1 MFVTLAIVFPAL
13 LLLGILGMERV
24 ERPLDARAPALRE
37 RDDELDFDGRPA
49 R

>member
-24 ERPLDARAPALRE
+24 ERPLDSQTQPLRDG
-37 RDDELDFDGRPA
+37 DDQLDFDRRSA